1 MIQLF
6 RKWFDQYFADEEAMV
21 LLLLVGIILFLVF
34 YMGSI
39 TAPILAS
46 IVVAYLLQ
54 GAVFRLQRW
63 VPNWLAFSIVYS
75 LFIGGCLLVLLVF
88 MPLLFK
94 QVAALAAELPKVV
107 GKLQHLVGH
116 VQQLY
121 PDLLS
126 PEQSDS
132 YLNLLAERIGNMAQ
146 QLVGFSFSSLGNLFT
161 FVVYAV
167 LIPLM
172 VFFFLRDRDSILQW
186 LGSFLPKN
194 RPMMQQVWLEMNQ
207 QVANYARGKA
217 LEVLIVGSSSFVGFA
232 VLGLNYAALLSFF
245 VGLSVIVPYIGVVV
259 VTLPVVLVGF
269 FQFGYSDT
277 FAYVLGVYFVI
288 QFLDGNVLVPLLF
301 SEAVNIH
308 PLAIVIAV
316 LVFGG
321 LWGFWGVF
329 FAIPLATL
337 FKALLSAWPN
347 HNAEVEQG
355 EPELSENA

>member
-6 RKWFDQYFADEEAMV
+6 KKWFDQYFADEEAMV
-21 LLLLVGIILFLVF
+21 LLLLVALSLFLVF

-63 VPNWLAFSIVYS
+63 LPNWLAFTIVYS
-75 LFIGGCLLVLLVF
+75 IFISVCLLVLLVL
-88 MPLLFK
+88 MPLLVK
-94 QVAALAAELPKVV
+94 QLASLAAELPKLVV
-107 GKLQHLVGH
+107 KLQHLFVH

-121 PDLLS
+121 PDVLS
-126 PEQSDS
+126 PEQSTA
-132 YLNLLAERIGNMAQ
+132 YLNLIAERLGNMAQ
-146 QLVGFSFSSLGNLFT
+146 KLVGFSFSSLGNVFT
-161 FVVYAV
+161 LVVYAV

-172 VFFFLRDRDSILQW
+172 VFFFLRDREQILQW
-186 LGSFLPKN
+186 LGSFLPKE
-194 RPMMQQVWLEMNQ
+194 RPMMRKVWVEMNQ

-217 LEVLIVGSSSFVGFA
+217 LEVLIVGSASFIGFSI
-232 VLGLNYAALLSFF
+232 LGLNYAALLSLF

-269 FQFGYSDT
+269 FQFGYGEH

-288 QFLDGNVLVPLLF
+288 QFLDGNVLVPFLF

-308 PLAIVIAV
+308 PLVIVIAV
-316 LVFGG
+316 LLFGG

-337 FKALLSAWPN
+337 FKALLSAWPT
-347 HNAEVEQG
+347 HDEVE
-355 EPELSENA
+355 ESSEELAEED